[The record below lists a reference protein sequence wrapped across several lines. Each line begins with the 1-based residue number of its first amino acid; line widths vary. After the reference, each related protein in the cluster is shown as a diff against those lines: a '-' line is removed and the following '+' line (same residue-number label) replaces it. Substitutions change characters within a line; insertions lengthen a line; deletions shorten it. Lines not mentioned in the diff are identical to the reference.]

1 MSLVSSTILLY
12 IYNKAM
18 FAGRGNKTALWG
30 LFLSTLS
37 IVQYVHTING
47 EFVFSLSS
55 AWVALHPG
63 IQDWYLQRVIKLG
76 VMVNYH
82 LDKI

>member
-1 MSLVSSTILLY
+1 MSLVSPTILLY

-18 FAGRGNKTALWG
+18 LAGRGNKTALWC

-37 IVQYVHTING
+37 MYVHTING

-55 AWVALHPG
+55 AWVAPHPG

-76 VMVNYH
+76 VMVNYQ